1 MKGYYFKIR
10 VHNYLIKSYYFEVL
24 INIERMTGCYLNV
37 IVHIALTKFITS
49 WLNSPTIAF
58 HVKLWSYLKL
68 CYLKVIVHINHVK
81 CEVIVNI
88 ALIKC
93 YYFEG

>member
-10 VHNYLIKSYYFEVL
+10 VHNYLIKCYYFEVL
-24 INIERMTGCYLNV
+24 INIERMTGCYLNA